1 MSRIEGM
8 RCRALL
14 TALRLAAI
22 ALAIG
27 LAPTAAQAD
36 PMEEQRCVWRCLSGS
51 RGASDPA
58 YDACVRAQCTR
69 PAARSRISPAPSPPA
84 RPSGA
89 APPPPGGKDAAP
101 PAYPRHAAPPR
112 GQAWRTVSDLSYP
125 AVAQCLPVEGGANLC
140 LVVGC
145 PRHGGLSLELY
156 GLENGLAGAPV
167 RLSTTGALFDLTLP
181 PRAPE
186 EDAYRWPMPLGLA
199 ATLKAESGV
208 TLEVAGRGFRLP
220 LTGSGAAI
228 GGVEAR
234 CR

>member
-1 MSRIEGM
+1 M
-8 RCRALL
+8 
-14 TALRLAAI
+14 
-22 ALAIG
+22 
-27 LAPTAAQAD
+27 
-36 PMEEQRCVWRCLSGS
+36 
-51 RGASDPA
+51 
-58 YDACVRAQCTR
+58 
-69 PAARSRISPAPSPPA
+69 
-84 RPSGA
+84 
-89 APPPPGGKDAAP
+89 
-101 PAYPRHAAPPR
+101 
-112 GQAWRTVSDLSYP
+112 SDLSYP

-156 GLENGLAGAPV
+156 GLKNGLAGAPV